1 VKGTDQHTIDLSAEQ
16 ITLGPA
22 AGRIATVSGI
32 VGIAGLA
39 ATVFL
44 GMKGAEA
51 SAQASLSFLVSWTF
65 YLSIVLGALFF
76 VLIQHLTRAGWSVVV
91 RRMAE
96 ALAANAGLMAVL
108 GAILVALA
116 VTRRIDLFPWLDKA
130 LVAAE
135 PAVARKAPYLNATFF
150 VVRVIVYF
158 AIWAG
163 LGAWFFRQSVR
174 QDESGDPGITTGMQ
188 KVSAPGVILF
198 AITLTLA
205 SFDFLMSL
213 EPAWYSTIFGVY
225 YFAGSTLSAFAA
237 LVIFAFLLQRSG
249 RLASVVT
256 TEHYH
261 DLGKLMF
268 AFTIFWTYIAFSQYM
283 LIWYANIPEETL
295 WFDRRQTGEWTAF
308 SWFLLLARF
317 FAPFL
322 ALISRG
328 PKRRKALLAGAAVWV
343 LLMQWIDMYYLA
355 MPHASPGRV
364 PWSLTDATAFV
375 GIGGLFVATLV
386 RRLGG
391 KSLIPRRDPRLAE
404 SLAFENF

>member
-1 VKGTDQHTIDLSAEQ
+1 MKGIDQHTIDLSAERL
-16 ITLGPA
+16 TLGPA
-22 AGRIATVSGI
+22 AARIATVSGI
-32 VGIAGLA
+32 IGIAGLL

-44 GMKGAEA
+44 GMKGAGA
-51 SAQASLSFLVSWTF
+51 AAQASLSFLVSWAF
-65 YLSIVLGALFF
+65 YLSLVLGALFF

-108 GAILVALA
+108 GAVLVGLA
-116 VTRRIDLFPWLDKA
+116 VSGKVALFPWLDPA
-130 LVAAE
+130 QVAAE
-135 PAVARKAPYLNATFF
+135 PALARKAGYLNPVFF
-150 VVRVIVYF
+150 SVRALVCFLV
-158 AIWAG
+158 WTL
-163 LGAWFFRQSVR
+163 LGAWFFRQSIR
-174 QDESGDPGITTGMQ
+174 QDESGDPKLTVSMQ
-188 KVSAPGVILF
+188 KVAAPGVILF
-198 AITLTLA
+198 ALTLTVA
-205 SFDFLMSL
+205 SIDFLMSL

-225 YFAGSTLSAFAA
+225 YFSGSTLSSFAA
-237 LVIFAFLLQRSG
+237 LVIFAYLLQRSG
-249 RLASVVT
+249 RLSSVVT

-268 AFTIFWTYIAFSQYM
+268 AFTVFWTYIAFSQYM
-283 LIWYANIPEETL
+283 LVWYANIPEETL

-322 ALISRG
+322 ALISRA
-328 PKRRKALLAGAAVWV
+328 PKRRKALLAFAAAWV
-343 LLMQWIDMYYLA
+343 LFMQWIDMYYLA

-364 PWSLTDATAFV
+364 PWSLTDATAFF
-375 GIGGLFVATLV
+375 GIGGLFVAALV
-386 RRLGG
+386 RRLGE